1 MFLRWR
7 HSKSNLWKVCLPFSI
22 SKRSLSLGQMSIGQ
36 MYYFHWW
43 RYIPTTDL
51 YFCLLGTDLG
61 ANFCLTQ
68 RTVKF
73 QSILPIQIFHFPLHG
88 LLNMMKV
95 PNILWTFN
103 KWTMHS
109 VTSSAAEILHDL
121 TSCCRNSVRCN
132 VKCCRNSA
140 QCTVKCCRNSAR
152 SNVKCCR
159 NSARFNVKCCNT
171 SWHSKNKCTLLVHN
185 CS

>member
-1 MFLRWR
+1 MIAREIFL
-7 HSKSNLWKVCLPFSI
+7 FSRRKEKGRF
-22 SKRSLSLGQMSIGQ
+22 KRAKL
-36 MYYFHWW
+36 
-43 RYIPTTDL
+43 
-51 YFCLLGTDLG
+51 
-61 ANFCLTQ
+61 CLTQ

-171 SWHSKNKCTLLVHN
+171 SWHWKNKCTLLVHN